1 MNTIINLLKKRNFV
15 KCITVTGKNR
25 EYKKADISKLQIG
38 KRENFICHTRNI
50 TCLSNYFSC
59 VKSEAKRSWKTMS

>member
-38 KRENFICHTRNI
+38 KRDIFICHNRNI
-50 TCLSNYFSC
+50 TCLSNYFSS
-59 VKSEAKRSWKTMS
+59 VSSLRKD